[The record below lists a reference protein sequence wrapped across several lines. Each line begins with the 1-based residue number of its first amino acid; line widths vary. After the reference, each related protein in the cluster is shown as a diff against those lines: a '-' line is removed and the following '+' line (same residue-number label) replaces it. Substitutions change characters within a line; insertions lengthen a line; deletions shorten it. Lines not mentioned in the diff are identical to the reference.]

1 VPSPQKGKTM
11 HRFFIKQ
18 DDITNDKIMIEN
30 EDVQHI
36 SKVLRLKEG
45 ENIILC
51 DQKGTDY
58 NVVIESISKQIVK
71 TTIISKEPSKGEPT
85 IDVVLYQGIPKS
97 TKMDLIIQKCTEMG
111 ITRVVP
117 VFTNRT
123 IVKLESEKD
132 EAKKVARWTKI
143 AEEAAKQSARG
154 IVPHIEMPMN
164 LEKALMDSR
173 KLDITLIPYELERDM
188 SVKAALQ
195 GKIAKSVGFFVGP
208 EGGFDTSEIDRA
220 KQNNVTPV
228 TLGSRIMRTETAG
241 FAMLTCIMYEYDQMK
256 TNVY

>member
-1 VPSPQKGKTM
+1 M

-18 DDITNDKIMIEN
+18 EDIYNDGITIEG

-45 ENIILC
+45 DKIVLC
-51 DQKGTDY
+51 DQTGTDY
-58 NVVIESISKQIVK
+58 NVAIESISKHTVK
-71 TTIISKEPSKGEPT
+71 TIIIDKVPSKGEPT
-85 IDVVLYQGIPKS
+85 IEVVLYQGIPKS

-117 VFTNRT
+117 VFTTRT

-132 EAKKVARWTKI
+132 EAKKVQRWTKI

-164 LEKALMDSR
+164 LEQALMDSR
-173 KLDITLIPYELERDM
+173 KLDIVLIPYELEKDT

-195 GKIAKSVGFFVGP
+195 GKTAKSVGFFIGP
-208 EGGFDTSEIDRA
+208 EGGFNAPEIVRA
-220 KQNNVTPV
+220 KQNNVIPV

-256 TNVY
+256 TND

>member
-1 VPSPQKGKTM
+1 M

-18 DDITNDKIMIEN
+18 EDIYNDGITIEG

-45 ENIILC
+45 DKIVLC
-51 DQKGTDY
+51 DQTGTDY
-58 NVVIESISKQIVK
+58 NVAIESISKHTVK
-71 TTIISKEPSKGEPT
+71 TIIIDKVSSKGEPT
-85 IDVVLYQGIPKS
+85 IEVVLYQGIPKS

-117 VFTNRT
+117 VFTTRT

-132 EAKKVARWTKI
+132 EAKKVLRWTKI

-154 IVPHIEMPMN
+154 IVPHIDMPMN
-164 LEKALMDSR
+164 LEQALMDSR
-173 KLDITLIPYELERDM
+173 KLDIVLMPYELEKDM

-195 GKIAKSVGFFVGP
+195 GKIAKSVGFFIGP
-208 EGGFDTSEIDRA
+208 EGGFNAPEIVRA
-220 KQNNVTPV
+220 KQNNVIPV

-256 TNVY
+256 TND